1 MAMVGIIIGA
11 VIGGVIGM
19 IVGGAKA
26 GGGVWHDGKRIRI
39 ETGSAWIQIKWII
52 ILALIGAFI
61 GGVGSALVR

>member
-1 MAMVGIIIGA
+1 MDGIIIGA
-11 VIGGVIGM
+11 VIGDVIGL

-26 GGGVWHDGKRIRI
+26 GGGVRHERMRIRF